1 MSGLISAGALGTVA
15 LKGVVHGAAAALG
28 AKAVSEG
35 IKAVEESSSKKSSA
49 KPATA

>member
-1 MSGLISAGALGTVA
+1 MCEPISASALGAAA
-15 LKGVVHGAAAALG
+15 LKGAAAALG
-28 AKAVSEG
+28 AKAVSEA